1 MQAFVLRLDRVI
13 RVRRWLVVGIWGS
26 LVLASIP
33 FALRQTAHLSGNGF
47 TVPGSQSAVIRT
59 TVGREYGRALR
70 SQLAVVLVPAGRA
83 DAASLRAAVRRIAA
97 ATARTGHV
105 DIAAE
110 AEREALAAASNGTTV
125 IVPLRLDVNE
135 DGATDVATHLHGRV
149 GAGSERD
156 GVTPYLVGQGA
167 LTARL
172 QDLNKTN
179 LETAEAVGFPIVFA
193 LLLAI
198 FGALAAAALP
208 LVLGIASVTI
218 TGAMIFFLS
227 QVVDMFVFVTNAA
240 SMIGI
245 GVAVD
250 YSLFVVAR
258 YREEIDAGLDPGAAC
273 GRALATSGLA
283 VVFSGLTVIVSLS
296 GLWLIDSSAIR
307 STALGAML
315 VVFVSVLG
323 AITLL
328 PALVGLLGHRLRARR
343 RRPSAPGAEA
353 FWARW
358 TRRVMAKPALAALA
372 AAALMLTLAVPVLD
386 MRIRTGA
393 LRQLPAGDQARA
405 GFADAARLA
414 GPGAFEKAQVL
425 VAFGPGG
432 VDSPSARAT
441 VTRVRGAVAADPE
454 VMRVEQATSRDRRS
468 VLILATPGTDGES
481 AAAKAMVVR
490 LRRALPVTAGPGAR
504 ILVGGV
510 SAAQQ
515 DFNDQ
520 VSGSMW
526 KLVLFVLALSY
537 VVLLVL
543 LRSVILPLKAVLM
556 NLLSVGAAYG
566 VLVALFQWRWFPWL
580 GLQALGDVDSLIPP
594 FVLAIVFGLSMD
606 YEVFLLTRIRER
618 YEATGDN
625 RRAVA
630 EGLASSARTITGA
643 AVIMV
648 AVFAAFVATGI
659 TSTQQLGIGL
669 AVAIA
674 LDATVVRLVLVPAMM
689 ELLGD
694 WNWWLPRPLARLLP
708 RASLERVPD

>member
-1 MQAFVLRLDRVI
+1 VTSGRRRV
-13 RVRRWLVVGIWGS
+13 VVGIWAA

-33 FALRQTAHLSGNGF
+33 FALRQTAHLTGNGF
-47 TVPGSQSAVIRT
+47 TVPGSQSAVIRQ
-59 TVGREYGRALR
+59 TVSREFDQALR
-70 SQLAVVLVPAGRA
+70 SQLAVVLVPGKGAGV
-83 DAASLRAAVRRIAA
+83 ASLRAAVPRIRAA
-97 ATARTGHV
+97 AARTAHV
-105 DIAAE
+105 
-110 AEREALAAASNGTTV
+110 ALAPDAEQVALAVAARGTTL
-125 IVPLRLDVNE
+125 IVPLQLDVDE
-135 DGATDVATHLHGRV
+135 DGATDVAAHLHDRL
-149 GAGSERD
+149 GAGRQRD

-167 LTARL
+167 LTAGL
-172 QDLNKTN
+172 QSLNQTN

-193 LLLAI
+193 LLLVI

-208 LVLGIASVTI
+208 LVLGIASVAI
-218 TGAMIFFLS
+218 TGAVIFFLS
-227 QVVDMFVFVTNAA
+227 QAVDMFVFVTNAA

-250 YSLFVVAR
+250 YSLFVLAR
-258 YREEIDAGLDPGAAC
+258 YREELDAGSSPGDAC

-283 VVFSGLTVIVSLS
+283 VVFSGLTVVVSLS
-296 GLWLIDSSAIR
+296 GLWLIDSGAIR

-315 VVFVSVLG
+315 VVLVSVLG
-323 AITLL
+323 AVTLL
-328 PALVGLLGHRLRARR
+328 PALVGLLGHRLRPGRR
-343 RRPSAPGAEA
+343 RLSAAGAGA

-358 TRRVMAKPALAALA
+358 TRRVMARPALAALA
-372 AAALMLTLAVPVLD
+372 ASALMLTLAAPALD
-386 MRIRTGA
+386 LRIRTGA
-393 LRQLPAGDQARA
+393 LRQFPAGDETRV
-405 GFADAARLA
+405 GFEDAARIA
-414 GPGAFEKAQVL
+414 GPGAFGTTQVL
-425 VAFGPGG
+425 VAFARGG
-432 VDSPSARAT
+432 AGSPAARAT
-441 VTRVRGAVAADPE
+441 VARVREAIAADPAVTGVNE
-454 VMRVEQATSRDRRS
+454 RTSRDRRS
-468 VLILATPGTDGES
+468 VLILATPSADAES
-481 AAAKAMVVR
+481 PGAKAMVVR
-490 LRRALPVTAGPGAR
+490 LRRRLPVTAGPGAR

-526 KLVLFVLALSY
+526 KIVLFVLALSY

-630 EGLASSARTITGA
+630 EGLESSARTISGA
-643 AVIMV
+643 ALIMV

-694 WNWWLPRPLARLLP
+694 WNWWLPRPLARVLP
-708 RASLERVPD
+708 RSSIERLMD